1 MIFASRSDRDN
12 LITQHAL
19 PECRTKGAQD
29 LVAPYTIYGGI
40 GLTALIM
47 LSLLHSSGAEETASF
62 SYMMQTT
69 LPPPKYLLIIQAEK
83 SKDMHTN

>member
-62 SYMMQTT
+62 RYMMHH
-69 LPPPKYLLIIQAEK
+69 PPEILINNSSRKVKGHA
-83 SKDMHTN
+83 H